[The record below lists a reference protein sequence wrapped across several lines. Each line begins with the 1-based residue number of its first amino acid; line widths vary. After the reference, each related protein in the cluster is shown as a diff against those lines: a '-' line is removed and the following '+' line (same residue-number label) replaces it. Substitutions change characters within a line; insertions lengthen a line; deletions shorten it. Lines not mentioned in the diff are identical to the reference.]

1 MSKKVSFTPKPANAP
16 EPTAAEAWIEKG
28 GQKEGRA
35 PLKVV
40 SEVPEAPEQK
50 PRKMVR
56 FTLDVDAELHSRM
69 KVACAMK
76 GEKMSDVLRAVLA
89 KEFPPAA

>member
-1 MSKKVSFTPKPANAP
+1 
-16 EPTAAEAWIEKG
+16 
-28 GQKEGRA
+28 
-35 PLKVV
+35 
-40 SEVPEAPEQK
+40 
-50 PRKMVR
+50 MVR

>member
-1 MSKKVSFTPKPANAP
+1 MNKKVAFGPKPAKAP
-16 EPTAAEAWIEKG
+16 ETAAAEAWVEQG

-40 SEVPEAPEQK
+40 SEAAEAPEAK

-76 GEKMSDVLRAVLA
+76 GEKMSDVLSHSLLSLL
-89 KEFPPAA
+89 

>member
-1 MSKKVSFTPKPANAP
+1 MRKEIVFKPKPATTP
-16 EPTAAEAWIEKG
+16 MPTAAEAWVDQG

-35 PLKVV
+35 PLTM
-40 SEVPEAPEQK
+40 VPEAPEEK

-76 GEKMSDVLRAVLA
+76 GEKMSDVLRAVLM
-89 KEFPPAA
+89 KEFPSE